1 MSTINGEAYSDLEL
15 KFPDDEKSKGL
26 KPLRRNI
33 SGATING
40 GGVEMTF
47 KSINGDI
54 YLRKK

>member
-1 MSTINGEAYSDLEL
+1 
-15 KFPDDEKSKGL
+15 L

-40 GGVEMTF
+40 DGVEMTL